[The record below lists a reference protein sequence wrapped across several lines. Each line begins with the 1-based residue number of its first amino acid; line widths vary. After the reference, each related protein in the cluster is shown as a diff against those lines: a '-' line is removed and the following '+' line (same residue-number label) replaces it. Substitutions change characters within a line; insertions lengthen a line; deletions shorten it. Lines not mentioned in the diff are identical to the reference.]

1 MIESS
6 FFPPSSHILPC
17 SAGLWTSRRK
27 VSVRMCSVEENGGA
41 GLEGGPARECFII
54 SNVASPQA
62 LSKVSEL
69 REPGARNVQPP
80 CDHLEQSSS
89 PLSYFRP
96 QTRAS
101 AWIMCLNTVV
111 LFIWLNFS
119 PCKFKGAGL
128 PGSLKLTW
136 YAQDRG
142 NASVINTFVA
152 KGFEFDL
159 IICSQLLKDDGNNS
173 NPPVSRCRRWSFFTT
188 AVCEVGTNYWTVES
202 SSLTS
207 VLLSD
212 WHCELWTLLPANSQ
226 LCCQHPKFVD

>member
-1 MIESS
+1 MQFSHGFKNVSLSFSLIQVGTNGLRYLDKHRLSMKCKKAKKMNDWVK

-101 AWIMCLNTVV
+101 AWIMCLNTVA

-136 YAQDRG
+136 YAQNRG
-142 NASVINTFVA
+142 NTSEINTFVA
-152 KGFEFDL
+152 KALNLTWLFAPSCWKMTE
-159 IICSQLLKDDGNNS
+159 II
-173 NPPVSRCRRWSFFTT
+173 
-188 AVCEVGTNYWTVES
+188 
-202 SSLTS
+202 
-207 VLLSD
+207 
-212 WHCELWTLLPANSQ
+212 
-226 LCCQHPKFVD
+226 